1 MSRKRKVYSP
11 GFRAKVA
18 MAAAKG
24 DRTIHQ
30 LAADFGVSPQMI
42 SHWKARLWGG
52 VEELFQDKSSRK
64 KEASTDEATLYEQIG
79 RLKVELDLVKKKV
92 ARFDG

>member
-1 MSRKRKVYSP
+1 MSKKRKVYSP

-30 LAADFGVSPQMI
+30 LASDFEVSPQMV
-42 SHWKARLWGG
+42 SNWKARLFDT
-52 VEELFQDKSSRK
+52 VEELFQDKSARK
-64 KEASTDEATLYEQIG
+64 KDEMPDVNVLFEEIG
-79 RLKVELDLVKKKV
+79 RLKVELDLVKKKA
-92 ARFDG
+92 ARFGG